1 MAISTTHSL
10 TRHLFRFQEVPVPE
24 PRSEIT
30 ARNWLGLAAPA
41 REVTMGTLQEGPW
54 NLTGGF

>member
-30 ARNWLGLAAPA
+30 ARNWLGLAAPG